1 MPSLT
6 DRQRLELALPASL
19 LFVLTGAPDV
29 FMPADPALA
38 TRAASDIAALRA
50 DLRTTFMEPFGDLT
64 PMKQQALLR
73 RLERLNRVAKA
84 GWHDHT
90 ALDLMLML
98 WCFLKD
104 LIDREV
110 LILWESST
118 MDRAMRRLMPMC
130 EHGFGDPATRRPG
143 ERGPGSGTGRRAA
156 RPPAGRGAVSLTGA
170 AGVA

>member
-110 LILWESST
+110 LILWEGST

-130 EHGFGDPATRRPG
+130 EHGFGDPAN
-143 ERGPGSGTGRRAA
+143 EALAQERAA
-156 RPPAGRGAVSLTGA
+156 ALLGRLQAEGLYR
-170 AGVA
+170 

>member
-19 LFVLTGAPDV
+19 LFVLTDAPDV
-29 FMPADPALA
+29 FMPTDLALA
-38 TRAASDIAALRA
+38 ARAAADIVALRA
-50 DLRTTFMEPFGDLT
+50 DLRTTFLEPFGDLT
-64 PMKQQALLR
+64 PPKQQALLR
-73 RLERLNRVAKA
+73 RLERLNKVAKV
-84 GWHDHT
+84 GWQDHT

-110 LILWESST
+110 LILWEGSP

-130 EHGFGDPATRRPG
+130 EHGFSDPANEALAQDRAG
-143 ERGPGSGTGRRAA
+143 ALLGRLQAEGLYR
-156 RPPAGRGAVSLTGA
+156 
-170 AGVA
+170 

>member
-130 EHGFGDPATRRPG
+130 EHGFGDPAN
-143 ERGPGSGTGRRAA
+143 EALAQERAA
-156 RPPAGRGAVSLTGA
+156 ALLGRLQAEGLYR
-170 AGVA
+170 

>member
-64 PMKQQALLR
+64 PMKQQVLLR

-110 LILWESST
+110 LILWEGST

-130 EHGFGDPATRRPG
+130 EHGFGDPAN
-143 ERGPGSGTGRRAA
+143 EALAQERAA
-156 RPPAGRGAVSLTGA
+156 ALLGRLQAEGLYR
-170 AGVA
+170 